1 MADTTLN
8 EYIGKRVFFVG
19 IGGCSM
25 SGLAKMLKWLGCE
38 VAGSDRTRSHKTDAL
53 AQDGIEIHI
62 GHDGKNVEGAHLVV
76 YSAAIAADN
85 PERARARELGIPEM
99 ERCDLIGLLMKKFG
113 HSIAISGTHGKSTT
127 TAMMAETFVGCGED
141 PSVHIGGE
149 LDYLGGSTRL
159 GRGEQFICEACE
171 FNGSFLHFFPTVAV
185 ILNIDEDHLDYYKDL
200 DDIENAFRRFA
211 SLVPEDGWVVGCGDE
226 KRVRSVL
233 ESVSCRTR
241 TYGLEPQN
249 EVRAEDISYDENGC
263 ALFTA
268 TLYGHPLT
276 EVELQ
281 VPGEHNVKN
290 ALAVIAVASLFSLP
304 MSLVAETLHEFRGV
318 HRRYELTSV
327 TDGVRVYQDYGH
339 NPTETRNVLHVARIQ
354 APQKLWAVLQP
365 HTYSRTKALFD
376 GFLTCF
382 DEADEVLVTDICGA
396 REVDP
401 GDINSGM
408 LVDAMVKKSIHAH
421 LTPSFDDA
429 EAYLR
434 AHWQPGDV
442 VVTLGCGDIDLL
454 NEQIAR
460 NGDTHK

>member
-38 VAGSDRTRSHKTDAL
+38 VAGAVERRVEHPQLRKCGSFDADAL

-211 SLVPEDGWVVGCGDE
+211 GTEYTGAQAGTVIRRD
-226 KRVRSVL
+226 
-233 ESVSCRTR
+233 
-241 TYGLEPQN
+241 
-249 EVRAEDISYDENGC
+249 
-263 ALFTA
+263 
-268 TLYGHPLT
+268 TL
-276 EVELQ
+276 
-281 VPGEHNVKN
+281 
-290 ALAVIAVASLFSLP
+290 
-304 MSLVAETLHEFRGV
+304 
-318 HRRYELTSV
+318 
-327 TDGVRVYQDYGH
+327 
-339 NPTETRNVLHVARIQ
+339 
-354 APQKLWAVLQP
+354 
-365 HTYSRTKALFD
+365 
-376 GFLTCF
+376 
-382 DEADEVLVTDICGA
+382 
-396 REVDP
+396 
-401 GDINSGM
+401 
-408 LVDAMVKKSIHAH
+408 
-421 LTPSFDDA
+421 
-429 EAYLR
+429 
-434 AHWQPGDV
+434 
-442 VVTLGCGDIDLL
+442 
-454 NEQIAR
+454 
-460 NGDTHK
+460 